1 MNFRKKIKKYNNKY
15 RYSYT
20 KLKRKYRNK
29 EKKRKY
35 IKKKYNN
42 ISKVFKLLLIIILS
56 ILLFILIYINKSQ
69 INKIKVCLCTLGK
82 QENRYIK
89 EYVEH
94 YKKYGVDK
102 IYLYD
107 NNDVNGEKFEEV
119 ISDDINEGFVEI
131 LNWRGRKFQ
140 IYNIMND
147 CYRKN
152 NANYDWLLFYEL
164 DEFIY
169 LRNYTNI
176 KSFLHQNKF
185 KGCQLIYL
193 NMICHTDNNK
203 IYYENKS
210 LAERFP
216 ERVPRTKY
224 LGKNLEIKS
233 IIRGNITN
241 MKIEN
246 MHTITNKFINC
257 NGYGNKNK
265 NLIFFST
272 EPDFDYYYINHYY
285 SKSTEEFINKI
296 NRGDAFSTSTEYIM
310 QRIEKYFN
318 QSIMTLEKIEMIEK
332 GIKLDLSKFKKS
344 LNNNI

>member
-1 MNFRKKIKKYNNKY
+1 MKFNNGEEFFLIKPERIFKA
-15 RYSYT
+15 
-20 KLKRKYRNK
+20 LKCL
-29 EKKRKY
+29 
-35 IKKKYNN
+35 
-42 ISKVFKLLLIIILS
+42 KLLSIIILS
-56 ILLFILIYINKSQ
+56 LLIYILYYKDNTKRNSEL
-69 INKIKVCLCTLGK
+69 KVCLCTLGK
-82 QENRYIK
+82 QENLYIK

-119 ISDDINEGFVEI
+119 ISDYINEGFVEI
-131 LNWRGRKFQ
+131 LNWRGRLYQ
-140 IYNIMND
+140 LYRIMND
-147 CYRKN
+147 CYTNN

-169 LRNYTNI
+169 LRNYNNV
-176 KSFLHQNKF
+176 KPFLNQRKF
-185 KGCQLIYL
+185 KRCQLIYL

-203 IYYENKS
+203 LYYENKS

-224 LGKNLEIKS
+224 LGMNLEIKS
-233 IIRGNITN
+233 IIRGNIKN
-241 MKIEN
+241 MYVEN
-246 MHTITNKFINC
+246 MHTITEKFINC

-265 NLIFFST
+265 TDIFFST
-272 EPDFDYYYINHYY
+272 EPDYDNYYINHYY

-296 NRGDAFSTSTEYIM
+296 NRGDAFSTDIKYIM
-310 QRIEKYFN
+310 QRVEKYFN

-332 GIKLDLSKFKKS
+332 GIKLNLSKFKNL